1 MTMTAKTLAGLL
13 REFNVTVVPISQ
25 SYGRG
30 ARQTCAGRT
39 LEHVFRMHGYDITRS
54 TLMTFCETAAPNKHA
69 LIAPV
74 ILAVSDVL
82 KAYPAWFGDSWFQV
96 FDTIDLGELFL
107 QASANRRIAAPRAL
121 IATLIFER
129 MRVHFPSEVKM
140 ARRRRLVEDAEPEQ
154 IAA

>member
-1 MTMTAKTLAGLL
+1 MTTKTLAGLL
-13 REFNVTVVPISQ
+13 REFGVRIIPNSQ
-25 SYGRG
+25 NYRRG
-30 ARQTCAGRT
+30 ARETCAGKT
-39 LEHVFRMHGYDITRS
+39 LEHVFRMHGYDTTRA
-54 TLMTFCETAAPNKHA
+54 TLMTLTETLPQNKHA

-82 KAYPAWFGDSWFQV
+82 RAYPAWFGAAWFDA

-129 MRVHFPSEVKM
+129 MRPHFPDQVRAG
-140 ARRRRLVEDAEPEQ
+140 ARRRRLPVEPEMAE
-154 IAA
+154 AA